1 MSAISPRP
9 IADARVCLWQ
19 ADSVGYYSGYLSKD
33 PDSFATPPLAIPFRP
48 ATARASCVAC
58 SLSTSGESRYFRTI
72 YPGWYYARCP
82 HIHIKVHAGGKD
94 LYTGELFLPE
104 EWNKVIQKLLPCNQ
118 HTTLERLPNSDDV
131 TYQMAGGHDTLV
143 SPTPMTPGQ
152 PELGLTGSI
161 TVAVAGS

>member
-33 PDSFATPPLAIPFRP
+33 PDSFATPPVGHPLPPSDGSRFLRGVQSVDE
-48 ATARASCVAC
+48 RGVAV
-58 SLSTSGESRYFRTI
+58 FQD
-72 YPGWYYARCP
+72 
-82 HIHIKVHAGGKD
+82 D
-94 LYTGELFLPE
+94 LP
-104 EWNKVIQKLLPCNQ
+104 W
-118 HTTLERLPNSDDV
+118 
-131 TYQMAGGHDTLV
+131 LV